1 MRLHALAALLPIPL
15 PEKLEELV
23 FDNQEHARIVNN
35 IDNFLSDY
43 EVERGWE
50 FLFDGKT
57 FKGWRSAKGDSF
69 PDRVVFHNPGQISII
84 DYKTGEEINKHKIQ
98 LKEYASRMKELGL
111 KVKNLFLVYT
121 LSTHKVV
128 KI

>member
-1 MRLHALAALLPIPL
+1 MISLIKALLAYNYIVFKTKNEVGKKVL
-15 PEKLEELV
+15 WKNIRIATEKLEELV

-69 PDRVVFHNPGQISII
+69 
-84 DYKTGEEINKHKIQ
+84 
-98 LKEYASRMKELGL
+98 LKRDGIYRMD
-111 KVKNLFLVYT
+111 
-121 LSTHKVV
+121 
-128 KI
+128 I